1 MTAGAPSPA
10 PGSPV
15 LLLSSSERVSRP
27 AQHLLSSAGH
37 AVTHVTTPLQAR
49 TWLRVHRA
57 DLAVVEL
64 DAGSPPA
71 AEETMELV
79 RSLQDRRGGPRV
91 LVLTLAKGESQL
103 RPLFERM
110 HLLNFLT
117 FGDDATIDPVELIA
131 TVSKILT
138 GDIFGMERY
147 LAPGAEIQ
155 EISVVDSQQKKDV
168 VERLEAFAR
177 ETGCHPREADAF
189 SVAADEM
196 VTNAVY
202 NAPVDGNG
210 RPRFASLSRKQR
222 VTLEPHEAVT
232 VRYGRD
238 PHRLCLATSDP
249 FGSLKPEVVQDYL
262 SKCFGRGEGQIDE
275 KEGGAGLGLY
285 TVFNLV
291 HHFVLNIAPGTRT
304 EAIGLLEVS
313 QSYRRFS
320 TRAKAFNVFVREE
333 R

>member
-1 MTAGAPSPA
+1 MSAAPP
-10 PGSPV
+10 PVSPV
-15 LLLSSSERVSRP
+15 LLLSPNERVSRP
-27 AQHLLSSAGH
+27 AERLLSSAGH

-64 DAGSPPA
+64 DSAAVPA
-71 AEETMELV
+71 AEETVELV
-79 RSLQDRRGGPRV
+79 RSLREGRGGPRV
-91 LVLTLAKGESQL
+91 LVLTLARGEGHL

-117 FGDDATIDPVELIA
+117 FGDDATIDPVELLA

-138 GDIFGMERY
+138 GDIFGVERY
-147 LAPGAEIQ
+147 LAPGAEVN
-155 EISVVDSQQKKDV
+155 EISVTGSHQKKDV
-168 VERLEAFAR
+168 VERLEAFAK
-177 ETGCHPREADAF
+177 ESGCHVREAEAF
-189 SVAADEM
+189 AVAADEM

-202 NAPVDGNG
+202 NAPVDRDG
-210 RPRFASLSRKQR
+210 RPRYAALSRRER

-238 PHRLCLATSDP
+238 GRRLCLATSDP
-249 FGSLKPEVVQDYL
+249 FGSLRPEVVLDYL
-262 SKCFGRGEGQIDE
+262 CKCFGRGEGQIDE
-275 KEGGAGLGLY
+275 KAGGAGLGLY
-285 TVFNLV
+285 TVLNLV
-291 HHFVLNIAPGTRT
+291 HHFVLNIAPGERT

>member
-1 MTAGAPSPA
+1 MSAAA
-10 PGSPV
+10 LQGSPV
-15 LLLSSSERVSRP
+15 LLLSPNERVSRP
-27 AQHLLSSAGH
+27 AEHLLSSAGH

-57 DLAVVEL
+57 ELAVVEL
-64 DAGSPPA
+64 DPTAPPA
-71 AEETMELV
+71 ADETVELV
-79 RSLQDRRGGPRV
+79 RSLREGGGPRV
-91 LVLTLAKGESQL
+91 LVLTLAKGEGHL

-138 GDIFGMERY
+138 GDIFGVERY
-147 LAPGAEIQ
+147 LAPGTQVREL
-155 EISVVDSQQKKDV
+155 SVLDSQQKKGV
-168 VERLEAFAR
+168 VERLEAFAK
-177 ETGCHPREADAF
+177 ESGCHPRVAEGF

-202 NAPVDGNG
+202 NAPVDKDGH
-210 RPRFASLSRKQR
+210 PRFASLSRRQR

-232 VRYGRD
+232 VRYGYDGR
-238 PHRLCLATSDP
+238 RLCLATTDP
-249 FGSLKPEVVQDYL
+249 FGSLKPSVVLDYL
-262 SKCFGRGEGQIDE
+262 SKCFGRGEGQIDD

-291 HHFVLNIAPGTRT
+291 HHFVLNIAPGKRT
-304 EAIGLLEVS
+304 EAIGLMEVS
-313 QSYRRFS
+313 QSYRRFT
-320 TRAKAFNVFVREE
+320 TRAKAFNVFVREG
-333 R
+333 